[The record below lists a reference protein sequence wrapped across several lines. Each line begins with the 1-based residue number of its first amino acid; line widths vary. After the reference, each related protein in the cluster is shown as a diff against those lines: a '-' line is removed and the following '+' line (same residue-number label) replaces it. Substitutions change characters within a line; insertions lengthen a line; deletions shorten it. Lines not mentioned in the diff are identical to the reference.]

1 MAIGDCE
8 LEMRDMGSTIPR
20 MFAFS
25 FGRKKTLRA
34 EFERVALPQMS
45 QIYTA
50 AVYLAKDQQEAE
62 DLVQE
67 TFLRAFRF
75 FHRFEPGTN
84 AKAWLMTI
92 MRHLFINRYR
102 RKRAEPETIDWE
114 KVDQTYESIIDKGH
128 YALSADPEQQLYAT
142 MMDDEVDQALKAL
155 PEDFRMAVTLVDVQE
170 LTYEEAAQVMEC
182 PIGTVRSRVS
192 RGRRLLQVSLRAY
205 ASAKGLVEE
214 RS

>member
-1 MAIGDCE
+1 
-8 LEMRDMGSTIPR
+8 MRDMGSTIPR
-20 MFAFS
+20 LFS
-25 FGRKKTLRA
+25 FSLDRKNTLRA

-50 AVYLAKDQQEAE
+50 AVYLTKDQQEAE

-75 FHRFEPGTN
+75 FDKFEPGTN
-84 AKAWLMTI
+84 AKAWLMAI

-102 RKRAEPETIDWE
+102 RKKSEPETIDWE
-114 KVDQTYESIIDKGH
+114 KVDQTYESVIDRGH
-128 YALSADPEQQLYAT
+128 YALPADPEQELFAA
-142 MMDDEVDQALKAL
+142 MMDDEVEQALKAL
-155 PEDFRMAVTLVDVQE
+155 PEEFRMAVTLVDVQE

-192 RGRRLLQVSLRAY
+192 RGRRLLHVSLKEY
-205 ASAKGLVEE
+205 AAQKRLGKE
-214 RS
+214 